1 MCHHTFTLS
10 YEMHF
15 HLTCHYLNNDLCT
28 PLWCRSIY
36 PPTTTL
42 INYSKRTSTFN
53 EEKHH
58 FKLLF
63 IKSKSSRY
71 YGTHNLSLIL
81 TITQIPIELCK
92 IVCWL
97 NLSNSHSSLNLIGR
111 ELKLMSFNFQIMDET
126 LKCIIFIWF
135 FLSYSKYLS
144 LIPNDYLNS
153 KIVRKNM
160 PYKISPNRKGNW
172 WGNKFSCLNP

>member
-1 MCHHTFTLS
+1 MRCTFT
-10 YEMHF
+10 F
-15 HLTCHYLNNDLCT
+15 PCHYLDNDLCT
-28 PLWCRSIY
+28 RRLRCSIY

-42 INYSKRTSTFN
+42 ISYSKRTSTFN

-97 NLSNSHSSLNLIGR
+97 NLSNSHSSLNLIEGTQIDVIQFSDYER
-111 ELKLMSFNFQIMDET
+111 DLNLHNFSFHG
-126 LKCIIFIWF
+126 KWF
-135 FLSYSKYLS
+135 STSDIYRSNYYV
-144 LIPNDYLNS
+144 NTNS
-153 KIVRKNM
+153 
-160 PYKISPNRKGNW
+160 
-172 WGNKFSCLNP
+172 

>member
-42 INYSKRTSTFN
+42 ISYSERTSTFN

-97 NLSNSHSSLNLIGR
+97 NLSNSLSSLNLIEETQIDVVLFSDNER
-111 ELKLMSFNFQIMDET
+111 DLNLHNFSFHG
-126 LKCIIFIWF
+126 KWF
-135 FLSYSKYLS
+135 STCDIYRSNYYV
-144 LIPNDYLNS
+144 NTNS
-153 KIVRKNM
+153 
-160 PYKISPNRKGNW
+160 
-172 WGNKFSCLNP
+172 

>member
-1 MCHHTFTLS
+1 MLFCICIIHYQFLTQILLAYLKILTIGLKGNKMCHHTFTLS

-15 HLTCHYLNNDLCT
+15 HLPCHYLNNDLCT
-28 PLWCRSIY
+28 PWWCRSIY

-42 INYSKRTSTFN
+42 ISYSERTSTFN

-111 ELKLMSFNFQIMDET
+111 ET
-126 LKCIIFIWF
+126 
-135 FLSYSKYLS
+135 
-144 LIPNDYLNS
+144 
-153 KIVRKNM
+153 
-160 PYKISPNRKGNW
+160 
-172 WGNKFSCLNP
+172 